1 MPIFIVA
8 TTNPEVDS
16 LLKGRIVGSFPTEHY
31 EIGRGQW
38 LVSFGGTSKE
48 LYFKL
53 SPEAAQS
60 QTTGVRNYPLTDTVV
75 LGVSGY
81 WGVASVEMWEWI
93 RTRLGV
99 VSA

>member
-8 TTNPEVDS
+8 TTKPEVD
-16 LLKGRIVGSFPTEHY
+16 LVLKNRIVDQFPAEHY

-38 LVSFGGTSKE
+38 LVSFSGTSKE

-60 QTTGVRNYPLTDTVV
+60 NTYPLTNTVV
-75 LGVSGY
+75 FGVAGY
-81 WGVASVEMWEWI
+81 WGVASMEMWEWI
-93 RTRLGV
+93 NTRLGG

>member
-8 TTNPEVDS
+8 TTDPEVDPV
-16 LLKGRIVGSFPTEHY
+16 LKGRIVEHFPTEHY

-38 LVSFGGTSKE
+38 IVSFGGTSRE

-60 QTTGVRNYPLTDTVV
+60 QTYPLNNTVV
-75 LGVSGY
+75 FGIAGY
-81 WGVASVEMWEWI
+81 WGVASAGMWEWI
-93 RTRLGV
+93 KTRLGV
-99 VSA
+99 ASA

>member
-8 TTNPEVDS
+8 TTVPEVDPV
-16 LLKGRIVGSFPTEHY
+16 LKDRIIEQFPAEHY

-53 SPEAAQS
+53 SPETAQS
-60 QTTGVRNYPLTDTVV
+60 DTYPLTYTVV
-75 LGVSGY
+75 FGVAGY
-81 WGVASVEMWEWI
+81 WGVASMGMWEWI
-93 RTRLGV
+93 NTRLGGM
-99 VSA
+99 SA